1 MQQSNGSAAAAVTLS
16 STAPLQQQQPQQQ
29 QTASPPLLPSVLI
42 KDLRPSLSTNFSVT
56 FIVLEKG
63 APTRVGE
70 GLMCVALVADASA
83 SVHLQLLGNEC
94 EVLQPGDIVRLTG
107 GLFSFHKLNLV
118 LRTGKKGTLEKIGE
132 FTMVFSETINMSKI
146 QWVPDPMNPKAWN
159 PVGLNHGPGGGPLS
173 NSRGGTY
180 HQ

>member
-1 MQQSNGSAAAAVTLS
+1 
-16 STAPLQQQQPQQQ
+16 
-29 QTASPPLLPSVLI
+29 
-42 KDLRPSLSTNFSVT
+42 
-56 FIVLEKG
+56 
-63 APTRVGE
+63 
-70 GLMCVALVADASA
+70 MCVALVADASA

-94 EVLQPGDIVRLTG
+94 EAFQPGDIVRLTG

-180 HQ
+180 HQQQFYQQYGGSVDRLYISVYDPTLCEQ

>member
-1 MQQSNGSAAAAVTLS
+1 
-16 STAPLQQQQPQQQ
+16 
-29 QTASPPLLPSVLI
+29 
-42 KDLRPSLSTNFSVT
+42 
-56 FIVLEKG
+56 
-63 APTRVGE
+63 
-70 GLMCVALVADASA
+70 MCVALVADGSA

-94 EVLQPGDIVRLTG
+94 EAFQPGDIVRLTG
-107 GLFSFHKLNLV
+107 GLFSFHKSNLV

>member
-1 MQQSNGSAAAAVTLS
+1 MQLPNGSQAAAAAVS
-16 STAPLQQQQPQQQ
+16 SSPTSPQQQQ
-29 QTASPPLLPSVLI
+29 QTASSPALPPLLI

-63 APTRVGE
+63 SPTRVGE

-94 EVLQPGDIVRLTG
+94 EAFQPGDIVRLSG

-118 LRTGKKGTLEKIGE
+118 LRAGKKGTLEKIGE
-132 FTMVFSETINMSKI
+132 FTMVFSENINMSKI
-146 QWVPDPMNPKAWN
+146 QWVPDPANPKVWN
-159 PVGLNHGPGGGPLS
+159 PVGLNQGPGGPLS
-173 NSRGGTY
+173 NSRGTY